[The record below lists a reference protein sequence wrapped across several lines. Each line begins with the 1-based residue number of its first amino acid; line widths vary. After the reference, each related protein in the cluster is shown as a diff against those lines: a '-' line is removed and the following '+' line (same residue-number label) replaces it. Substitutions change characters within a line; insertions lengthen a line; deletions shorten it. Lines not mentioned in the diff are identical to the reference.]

1 MRRRG
6 NRELA
11 ADGAARDLE
20 HTELYV
26 PDESGLG
33 VIRGCVAGNVF
44 DYGGYGVGGRLDNR
58 NGRNSELFRGADCAS
73 GGGER
78 DAQLIAGFFFFLSG
92 EHRLRTP
99 RPGRYNAP
107 DAGGA

>member
-44 DYGGYGVGGRLDNR
+44 DYGGYEGGGGLDNR

-73 GGGER
+73 GGGGGQKTLKEK
-78 DAQLIAGFFFFLSG
+78 FFFLC
-92 EHRLRTP
+92 
-99 RPGRYNAP
+99 GRGKEERDTAP
-107 DAGGA
+107 LG